1 MFWENVV
8 NWSFDFS
15 LQEVWIMFKIFCG
28 MFIIC
33 RLSGRKENKAY
44 CFKNEHEFLEKGMIK
59 MNYPENFLW
68 PQAKEEP

>member
-1 MFWENVV
+1 
-8 NWSFDFS
+8 
-15 LQEVWIMFKIFCG
+15 MFKIFCG